1 MSFSHA
7 LTTVDDLRSIYRRPS
22 RTSLAKQLDH
32 LDDHCRDFIAHSPFV
47 LVASG
52 SPDGRMDVSPKGGRP
67 GFVRVLDETRL
78 AIPDMSGNNRLDTL
92 ENLVASPGVGLL
104 FCIPG
109 FDETLRVNGRATIT
123 TDAAVLAAC
132 ADGDLRPRVAIGVDV
147 DEAYLHCAKALRRSG
162 LWDHARRPD
171 LSDLP
176 SAAVMLRDHC
186 DIPGEGV
193 EDVERR
199 LAESYEATT
208 WKVAGEPG

>member
-1 MSFSHA
+1 MSFSHT
-7 LTTVDDLRSIYRRPS
+7 LSTVDDLRSVYRSPS
-22 RTSLAKQLDH
+22 ATSVAKQLDR

-52 SPDGRMDVSPKGGRP
+52 SREGRMDVSPKGGRP

-92 ENLVASPGVGLL
+92 ENLVAAPGIGLL
-104 FCIPG
+104 FCVPG

-123 TDAAVLAAC
+123 TDPAVLAAC
-132 ADGDLRPRVAIGVDV
+132 TDGDLRPRVAIGVDV
-147 DEAYLHCAKALRRSG
+147 DEAYVHCAKALRRSG
-162 LWDHARRPD
+162 LWDPARWPD
-171 LSDLP
+171 LSELP
-176 SAAVMLRDHC
+176 SAARMLRDHC
-186 DIPGEGV
+186 DIPGEEV

-199 LAESYEATT
+199 LSAGYEATT